1 MVNSARVEA
10 DNTSLTARNTLI
22 GGKHHVS
29 FAITNNSIIGEDASI
44 IRAVFDYGGS
54 GKERTMKFPLPMREL
69 LYRYDPEDEEL
80 VDQVYWYDLDLD
92 SVWEDGLED
101 GLRGIYFSL
110 VDAQGLQQS
119 NGEVYV
125 RNPAEAKKGTPTP
138 SDLIPYV
145 PPRVPADPPA
155 PAASEDPEPELVKIN
170 PSEKF
175 LDVDPEA

>member
-1 MVNSARVEA
+1 MTARPADFPSRIVRRRAYLTPIRWDPTYPHWSLNEEHEIIVDIAGSYKYTGNLDDVVNSARVEA

-119 NGEVYV
+119 FGEV
-125 RNPAEAKKGTPTP
+125 P
-138 SDLIPYV
+138 
-145 PPRVPADPPA
+145 
-155 PAASEDPEPELVKIN
+155 
-170 PSEKF
+170 
-175 LDVDPEA
+175 